1 MTEAL
6 SGLLA
11 ALWLGVLTSISPCP
25 LATNIAAIS
34 YVGSRVGNSR
44 RVLLAGLLYTAGRAL
59 VYLALSVVLVSSLL
73 AAPALSHALQK
84 YGHKLLGPILIL
96 VGMVLLDLI
105 RLRPSG
111 ISAGGGVSERLAKAG
126 VWGAL
131 PLGALF
137 ALSFCPT
144 SAALFFGSLLPL
156 AVERHSPVALP
167 ISYGVGTAL
176 PVVLFA
182 VLLAAG
188 AQSVGRVFER
198 VSRLEIWARRATGVV
213 FIAIGVYF
221 VLAYV
226 FEVL

>member
-1 MTEAL
+1 
-6 SGLLA
+6 
-11 ALWLGVLTSISPCP
+11 
-25 LATNIAAIS
+25 
-34 YVGSRVGNSR
+34 
-44 RVLLAGLLYTAGRAL
+44 
-59 VYLALSVVLVSSLL
+59 
-73 AAPALSHALQK
+73 
-84 YGHKLLGPILIL
+84 
-96 VGMVLLDLI
+96 MVLLDLI

-111 ISAGGGVSERLAKAG
+111 ISMGGGVSERLAKAG

-167 ISYGVGTAL
+167 LSYGVGTAL
-176 PVVLFA
+176 PVVVFA